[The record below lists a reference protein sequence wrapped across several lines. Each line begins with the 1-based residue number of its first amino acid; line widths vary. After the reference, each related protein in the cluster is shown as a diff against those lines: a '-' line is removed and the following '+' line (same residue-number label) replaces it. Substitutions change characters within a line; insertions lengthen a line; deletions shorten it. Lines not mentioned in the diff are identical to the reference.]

1 MNPFVAYT
9 LARFGL
15 FLAAFGLAWLV
26 AFSWLEWNSINV
38 LWTMLIALVISAAA
52 GIVLLRRLRER
63 LAGRVQDRAERMSQR
78 FEESRSA
85 EDVD

>member
-1 MNPFVAYT
+1 MTYA

-15 FLAAFGLAWLV
+15 FLAAFGLVWLV
-26 AFSWLEWNSINV
+26 GFNWLAWTSINV
-38 LWTMLIALVISAAA
+38 LWTMLIALAVSA
-52 GIVLLRRLRER
+52 IVGVVVLRRQREN
-63 LAGRVQDRAERMSQR
+63 LAANVQQRAERMSKR

>member
-15 FLAAFGLAWLV
+15 FLAAFGLVWLV

>member
-15 FLAAFGLAWLV
+15 FLAAFGLVWL
-26 AFSWLEWNSINV
+26 AGFSWLEWNSLNV
-38 LWTMLIALVISAAA
+38 LWTMLVALVISAAA
-52 GIVLLRRLRER
+52 GIVLLRGLRER
-63 LAGRVQDRAERMSQR
+63 LAARVQDRAERMSQR
-78 FEESRSA
+78 FEESRGA

>member
-1 MNPFVAYT
+1 MNPFVTYT

-15 FLAAFGLAWLV
+15 FLAAFGLVWLV
-26 AFSWLEWNSINV
+26 AFSWLEWNSLNV
-38 LWTMLIALVISAAA
+38 LWTMLIALVVSAAA
-52 GIVLLRRLRER
+52 GIVLLSRLRER
-63 LAGRVQDRAERMSQR
+63 LAARVQDRAERMSQR